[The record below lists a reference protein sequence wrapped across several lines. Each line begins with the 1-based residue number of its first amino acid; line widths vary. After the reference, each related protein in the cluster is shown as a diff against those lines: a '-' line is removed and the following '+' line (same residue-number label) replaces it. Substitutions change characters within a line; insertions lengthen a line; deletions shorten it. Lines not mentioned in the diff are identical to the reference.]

1 MSTSRTTKVWNISLP
16 PTMAKEAE
24 AVAKKE
30 ARTKSELVR
39 EALRQYIWSTKWK
52 RLQTYGRK
60 KAKELGLKEKDIEQM
75 IDEMRK

>member
-1 MSTSRTTKVWNISLP
+1 MSRTTKVWNISLP
-16 PTMAKEAE
+16 PDMAKEAE

-52 RLQTYGRK
+52 TLQTYGQK
-60 KAKELGLKEKDIEQM
+60 KAKGLELREEDVEQSVDK
-75 IDEMRK
+75 IRK